1 MKKQIALCVALG
13 CLAGA
18 FTGCYT
24 SQEGKLKVGV
34 PFAKDQLVSRYEQPY
49 ARVHTA
55 AKEVLKTM
63 GTLTNDDVEQK
74 LLKGRVDTRIVWIK
88 LDDTE
93 TKIIKVIIQARSSG
107 GAADVDLASE
117 IDKRI
122 YGLLITTR

>member
-18 FTGCYT
+18 FTGFDT

-49 ARVHTA
+49 ARVHAA

-93 TKIIKVIIQARSSG
+93 TKITKVTIQARSSG

-117 IDKRI
+117 VDKRI
-122 YGLLITTR
+122 YGQLITR

>member
-1 MKKQIALCVALG
+1 MKKQIAMCVALG

-34 PFAKDQLVSRYEQPY
+34 PFAKDKLVSRYEQPY
-49 ARVHTA
+49 ARVHAA

-63 GTLTNDDVEQK
+63 GTLTNDDAEQK
-74 LLKGRVDTRIVWIK
+74 LLKGRVDTSTVWIS

-93 TKIIKVIIQARSSG
+93 AKLTRVTIQARTGG
-107 GAADVDLASE
+107 GAANVDLASE
-117 IDKRI
+117 VDKRI
-122 YGLLITTR
+122 YGLLITR

>member
-34 PFAKDQLVSRYEQPY
+34 PFAKDKLVSRYEQPY
-49 ARVHTA
+49 ARVHAA

-63 GTLTNDDVEQK
+63 GTLTNDDAEQK
-74 LLKGRVDTRIVWIK
+74 LLKGRVDTSTVWIS

-93 TKIIKVIIQARSSG
+93 AKLTRVTIQARTGG
-107 GAADVDLASE
+107 GAANVDLASE
-117 IDKRI
+117 VDKRI
-122 YGLLITTR
+122 YGLLITR

>member
-13 CLAGA
+13 CLAVV

-34 PFAKDQLVSRYEQPY
+34 PFAKDKLVSRYEEPY
-49 ARVHTA
+49 ARVHAA
-55 AKEVLKTM
+55 AKDVLKQM
-63 GTLTNDDVEQK
+63 GTLTNDDAELK
-74 LLKGRVDTRIVWIK
+74 LLKARVNASFVWIK

-93 TKIIKVIIQARSSG
+93 AKITKIIIQARTGG

-117 IDKRI
+117 VDKRI
-122 YGLLITTR
+122 YGMLIMR

>member
-24 SQEGKLKVGV
+24 SQEGKLRVGV
-34 PFAKDQLVSRYEQPY
+34 PFAKDELVSRYERPY
-49 ARVHTA
+49 SQVHDA
-55 AKEVLKTM
+55 AKAVLKQM

-74 LLKGRVDTRIVWIK
+74 LLKGRVDTSTVWIT

-93 TKIIKVIIQARSSG
+93 AKITKVTIQARTSG
-107 GAADVDLASE
+107 GAAHVDLASE
-117 IDKRI
+117 VDKRI
-122 YGLLITTR
+122 YGLLITR